1 MAVWI
6 VFGLAF
12 AGLILWQRQ
21 RLLRASN
28 AFEGTAGAEHRR
40 PGEDGAPDR
49 RAER

>member
-12 AGLILWQRQ
+12 GGLILWQRQ
-21 RLLRASN
+21 RLLRAAD
-28 AFEGTAGAEHRR
+28 AFGETAGDEHRR
-40 PGEDGAPDR
+40 PGEDADPAG

>member
-12 AGLILWQRQ
+12 VGLILWQRQ
-21 RLLRASN
+21 RLLRAGDT
-28 AFEGTAGAEHRR
+28 FRGMPGDEHRR
-40 PGEDGAPDR
+40 PGEDANPDR

>member
-21 RLLRASN
+21 RLLRAGD
-28 AFEGTAGAEHRR
+28 AFEGTAGDEHRR
-40 PGEDGAPDR
+40 PGEDADPGL
-49 RAER
+49 RAGR